1 MEKAQSA
8 SVESIPE
15 VLEECTSPADHSD
28 SASVHDMDY
37 VNPRGVRFTQSSQK
51 EGEFSRAVSA
61 SSPPPSCPLS
71 VLSLDHLGPKVS
83 AVQILGHFPVRKWN
97 QVMGLWHECRPS
109 PAYTERDFDGQE
121 EMRGKNRKLES
132 FNRK

>member
-51 EGEFSRAVSA
+51 EGEFSQAGCA
-61 SSPPPSCPLS
+61 CSPPPSCPLS
-71 VLSLDHLGPKVS
+71 ILSLDHLGPKVS
-83 AVQILGHFPVRKWN
+83 SGP
-97 QVMGLWHECRPS
+97 GSRPFS
-109 PAYTERDFDGQE
+109 GQE
-121 EMRGKNRKLES
+121 MES
-132 FNRK
+132 SQRTVGLDGALL